1 MRYKKILITSFVI
14 LFLITTVFV
23 ALYLIVNQ
31 REKASSAIYDNN
43 NDNSLEGNINNEP
56 AVLSEEELQS
66 LIESTIPTE
75 NAEPV
80 LSDNEME
87 SLIEATIPSENE
99 ESVLSEEELQKL
111 IESTIPK
118 N

>member
-23 ALYLIVNQ
+23 ALYLVVNQ
-31 REKASSAIYDNN
+31 REKASSAIYE
-43 NDNSLEGNINNEP
+43 NSIDNEP
-56 AVLSEEELQS
+56 AILSEEELQV

-80 LSDNEME
+80 LSDDEME

-99 ESVLSEEELQKL
+99 EAVLSEEELQSL
-111 IESTIPK
+111 IESTTSK